1 MYAYDIIGNINAG
14 MNAFID
20 WNILLNEEGGPNHV
34 SNFCDAPI
42 MCDTEN
48 DIVQDKLSY
57 TYIGHFSR
65 YIEPG
70 AKRIASTKYTDKLDV
85 VSLKNPN
92 GSIVIV
98 LLNRSLEEVPVALR
112 LGGLMT
118 EFSVPA
124 SSIVTGV
131 I

>member
-1 MYAYDIIGNINAG
+1 MHQALDENVRKDLMEKLFHPENGIG
-14 MNAFID
+14 
-20 WNILLNEEGGPNHV
+20 LSLQE
-34 SNFCDAPI
+34 
-42 MCDTEN
+42 
-48 DIVQDKLSY
+48 KLSY

-70 AKRIASTKYTDKLDV
+70 AKRIASTKYTDKLDI

-92 GSIVIV
+92 GSIVVV
-98 LLNRSLEEVPVALR
+98 LLNRSHEEIPVALR
-112 LGGLMT
+112 LGGQVT